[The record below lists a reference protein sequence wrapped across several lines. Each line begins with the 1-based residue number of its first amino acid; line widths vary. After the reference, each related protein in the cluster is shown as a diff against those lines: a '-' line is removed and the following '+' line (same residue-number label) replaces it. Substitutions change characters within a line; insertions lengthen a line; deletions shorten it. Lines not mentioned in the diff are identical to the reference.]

1 MAVLTATISTD
12 GVGNQTTVFAV
23 PAASYTAT
31 VFQVTW
37 SLTGVGSS
45 GHITVLGAS
54 GPTRS
59 GPGTWTET
67 LASLLVTTND
77 AAGLTE
83 ASSVR
88 SASAKLS
95 GRTMP
100 AWDAATVLETY
111 CGDVNLGYFPLGS
124 VYMCYVP
131 QNSSGINQPNVF
143 RINNALGAASAW
155 SSSTAITYNIGG
167 PFAGNSGPLPQ
178 SQNDGD
184 GADYFVHS
192 GQTLFYFSNYVG
204 YVGSLGFGGLIQQS
218 VQTDGTFW
226 EAGNSGATFGGQGTD
241 GLRYPPYDLNVPHLL
256 LAYEQF
262 QLLNGVVP
270 QNAQAFAIPPEV
282 QPSMVSK
289 PVWMADGTLVQLAY
303 S

>member
-12 GVGNQTTVFAV
+12 GFGNQTTVFAV

-31 VFQVTW
+31 VYQVTW

-77 AAGLTE
+77 AAGLTVAWSVIYSGSGTPNVTASTLTTTLGVNTFAKYWSWDALGE
-83 ASSVR
+83 NLCMAWVDVNASLKASSFR

-192 GQTLFYFSNYVG
+192 GQTLFYSSNY
-204 YVGSLGFGGLIQQS
+204 
-218 VQTDGTFW
+218 
-226 EAGNSGATFGGQGTD
+226 
-241 GLRYPPYDLNVPHLL
+241 
-256 LAYEQF
+256 
-262 QLLNGVVP
+262 
-270 QNAQAFAIPPEV
+270 
-282 QPSMVSK
+282 
-289 PVWMADGTLVQLAY
+289 
-303 S
+303 